1 MVIETFVRQERRRQG
16 LDFKELS
23 LHSKVEPEL
32 LERMEIDAAQ
42 VPLEA
47 VNSVLRALG
56 YQLGIVRDFR
66 PWDADYHPHSIE
78 ALPET
83 ETLSL

>member
-1 MVIETFVRQERRRQG
+1 MVIEAFVRQERRRQG
-16 LDFKELS
+16 LNFKDLAQQ
-23 LHSKVEPEL
+23 SKVEPEL
-32 LERMEIDAAQ
+32 LERLEVDASQ

-66 PWDADYHPHSIE
+66 PWDADYHPQSIE
-78 ALPET
+78 AFPET